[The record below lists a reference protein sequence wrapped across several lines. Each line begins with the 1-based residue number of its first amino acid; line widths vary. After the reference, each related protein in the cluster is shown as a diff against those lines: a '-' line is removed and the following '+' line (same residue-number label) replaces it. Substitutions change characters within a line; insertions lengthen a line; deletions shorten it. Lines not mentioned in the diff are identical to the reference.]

1 MRVRQEPSELRLNGE
16 AQIQILNGF
25 YYRYLYKIPWPQL
38 VGGGNSQQQKMAPQT
53 PTGTGIPK
61 ANNNNNNISKL
72 T

>member
-1 MRVRQEPSELRLNGE
+1 ME

>member
-16 AQIQILNGF
+16 AQIQILNVF

-53 PTGTGIPK
+53 TTTGTGIPK
-61 ANNNNNNISKL
+61 ANNNNHNISK
-72 T
+72 

>member
-1 MRVRQEPSELRLNGE
+1 MMKKLLRLNVE

-53 PTGTGIPK
+53 TTTGAGIPK
-61 ANNNNNNISKL
+61 ANNNNNISK
-72 T
+72 